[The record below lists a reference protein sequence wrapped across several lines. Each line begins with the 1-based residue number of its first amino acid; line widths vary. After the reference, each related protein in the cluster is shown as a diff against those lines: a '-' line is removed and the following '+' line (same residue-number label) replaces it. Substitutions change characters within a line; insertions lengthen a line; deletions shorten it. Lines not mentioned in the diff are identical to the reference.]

1 MEISQNFVA
10 FSEYMNSNALQS
22 LLDKIEMV
30 LRELLN
36 PNVAEAYEKTLL
48 SSLIMYFHTLVTCVL
63 DKAQKKRSVPRW
75 LQSVCEVQLLLSSV
89 GPGDQ
94 ECLQGPPIQ

>member
-1 MEISQNFVA
+1 
-10 FSEYMNSNALQS
+10 
-22 LLDKIEMV
+22 MV
-30 LRELLN
+30 LRELLYL
-36 PNVAEAYEKTLL
+36 NVAQAYEILL
-48 SSLIMYFHTLVTCVL
+48 SSLIIYFHTLVTCVL
-63 DKAQKKRSVPRW
+63 DKAQKKHSVPRW